1 LRRTRASRPTSA
13 PRRPRS
19 SVRSGRAT
27 RRPSSSRSRVT
38 VPPARRPSASAC
50 NVRSNDS
57 APPGGRPMVPMTEAR
72 LERRARW
79 AYELGR
85 AAWASHAL
93 LLVLPLL
100 LVARL
105 IGRPSGLVFILG
117 GAVAALGFGGAMVH
131 RRYSRAVLAGVLA
144 SLPAFALP
152 VIIRSL
158 GIVRLGPMTLDP
170 CIPASIVAGI
180 LAGAYLAARTVAE
193 KHRPSYWLVA
203 ALVA

>member
-1 LRRTRASRPTSA
+1 
-13 PRRPRS
+13 
-19 SVRSGRAT
+19 
-27 RRPSSSRSRVT
+27 
-38 VPPARRPSASAC
+38 
-50 NVRSNDS
+50 
-57 APPGGRPMVPMTEAR
+57 MVPMTEAR

-100 LVARL
+100 LVARWV
-105 IGRPSGLVFILG
+105 GRPSGLVFILG
-117 GAVAALGFGGAMVH
+117 GAVATIAFGGAMVH
-131 RRYSRAVLAGVLA
+131 HRYSRAVLAGVLA

-170 CIPASIVAGI
+170 CIPASIAAGI

-203 ALVA
+203 ALVAAPLGTLGCSVVGGAGVIGLVAGLAVGTLPLVLRTEMRRS